1 MTEERVRLSLSIV
14 PFHDPDDRVPFRRTF
29 ALCELAEELGYDT
42 VMVGHH
48 HFLPR
53 QISDPFTLLAA
64 LAARTERLRLA
75 TAVLLLPLHH
85 PLEVAERVATLD
97 ELSGGRVSLGVGSGW
112 NQTEYAAFGASLR
125 ERAARMDES
134 LALLRRLWT
143 EEDVSGDGRFWRFPA
158 ITLQPRPVQSPHP
171 PLWVAGNAPAAIDR
185 AARLGTHWLC
195 DPVQTEVRVAELRA
209 RYVEACARH
218 ATTPQWVLRRYVWLG
233 RDAATFRREVLPD
246 LVERQIA
253 YWRVS
258 TEGPDERAL
267 FARMDAGERVP
278 PEEVAAGRFVGGA
291 VEDVISGM
299 RGCIERTGTT
309 HISVGFGGGLSGRAP
324 DVTRSRAAYEEA
336 RGMVQRFGEEVLPA
350 LTAPPATR

>member
-1 MTEERVRLSLSIV
+1 MRISLSIV
-14 PFHDPDDRVPFRRTF
+14 PFQDPDDRVPFRRTF
-29 ALCELAEELGYDT
+29 TLCALAEELGFDT

-53 QISDPFTLLAA
+53 QISDPFTLLAG
-64 LAARTERLRLA
+64 LAARTERIRLA

-112 NQTEYAAFGASLR
+112 NPTEYAAFGSSLR
-125 ERAARMDES
+125 ERGARMDES

-143 EEDVSGDGRFWRFPA
+143 EEAVAGEGAHWRFPPV
-158 ITLQPRPVQSPHP
+158 TVQPRPVQAPHP

-195 DPVQTEVRVAELRA
+195 DPVQTEDRVVARRAEYEA
-209 RYVEACARH
+209 ACARH
-218 ATTPQWVLRRYVWLG
+218 GTTPQWVLRRYAWLG
-233 RDAATFRREVLPD
+233 RDTATFRRDVLPD
-246 LVERQIA
+246 LLERQLA

-267 FARMDAGERVP
+267 FARLDAGERVE
-278 PEEVAAGRFVGGA
+278 PEEIAGGRFVGGSA
-291 VEDVISGM
+291 DDVRDGLLA
-299 RGCIERTGTT
+299 CIARTGAT
-309 HISVGFGGGLSGRAP
+309 HISVGFGGGLSGRA
-324 DVTRSRAAYEEA
+324 DDATRSRDAYDEA
-336 RGMVQRFGEEVLPA
+336 FTMVRRFGEEVLPS
-350 LTAPPATR
+350 LLAPPASR